1 MKRVLL
7 LALAAGAAAVAWYQA
22 TSTPR
27 PMAQLFPSGALVY
40 LEAKDFARL
49 LSEWNSSTVKQDWL
63 SGANYAEFERSNLFL
78 KLNGF
83 YKSYG
88 AAAGFTPDMVSL
100 LSLAGDESAL
110 ALYDLQ
116 HVQFAYITRLP
127 ESKVAQTRLW
137 LGRRSFETRQSS
149 GVTFFVNRA
158 QGSAVAFA
166 RANGYLLV
174 STDEGRMAGMLGLLN
189 GKETSNI
196 AGEGWYKQSTEA
208 AGAPGE
214 LRLAMNLENLVE
226 NTTFVP
232 IGCSATFPT
241 CGGSSPESRTSSVR
255 RARSANSASSSNVLA
270 CPRNCRPLT
279 RLLPRDCWFNSRP
292 YRGSVSRLGEAARNR
307 RCRPSREPDLQ
318 PASER
323 RGHADL
329 RAVRGPIY

>member
-1 MKRVLL
+1 MR
-7 LALAAGAAAVAWYQA
+7 GIRR
-22 TSTPR
+22 PR
-27 PMAQLFPSGALVY
+27 PRGPWPAFPSGALVY

-196 AGEGWYKQSTEA
+196 AGEGWYKQSTAA

-226 NTTFVP
+226 NTYFRSYWVQRNVSDVRRFLSGVAD
-232 IGCSATFPT
+232 IH
-241 CGGSSPESRTSSVR
+241 RTSSEIR
-255 RARSANSASSSNVLA
+255 EQAHLPQTSWPAR
-270 CPRNCRPLT
+270 
-279 RLLPRDCWFNSRP
+279 
-292 YRGSVSRLGEAARNR
+292 GIAAR
-307 RCRPSREPDLQ
+307 
-318 PASER
+318 
-323 RGHADL
+323 
-329 RAVRGPIY
+329 